1 VSFDLDDPLC
11 SRPSKTKLS
20 QSESQKLSNLHIK
33 LNSTTTQQKTGENKF
48 LAVFEE
54 KIVIHRMPYMLMND
68 YTIIKTN
75 LLLFSV
81 IFVMSYFDDMAK
93 YFIAVICALFV
104 SF

>member
-1 VSFDLDDPLC
+1 M
-11 SRPSKTKLS
+11 
-20 QSESQKLSNLHIK
+20 HIK
-33 LNSTTTQQKTGENKF
+33 LNSTTTQQKTPENKF

-75 LLLFSV
+75 LMLFSV
-81 IFVMSYFDDMAK
+81 IFVISYFYDVVEK
-93 YFIAVICALFV
+93 FITAICALFV

>member
-1 VSFDLDDPLC
+1 MSFDLDDPRG
-11 SRPSKTKLS
+11 SRPSKNKLS

-33 LNSTTTQQKTGENKF
+33 LNSTITQQKTPENKF

-75 LLLFSV
+75 LLLFMV
-81 IFVMSYFDDMAK
+81 IFVISFFDDVVE
-93 YFIAVICALFV
+93 YFISVICALFV